1 MRILI
6 TGPHTDLGQ
15 ALAERLS
22 PDHEVV
28 LAPAADDLMRP
39 ESAAPLLQGVEAV
52 AHLAEYEPGQPSSPP
67 AEGDLLERAARG
79 TFVLAHEALKAGVG
93 RIVVASRLE
102 LMTDHPA
109 ECVADESWRPHPR
122 TDAASLAPWMAE
134 LTLREFARAEA
145 LHGIALRMS
154 PALTRPEHALAA
166 LERALT
172 MELPERGYRWRLYHI
187 DSTGRFPAAEAGKA
201 PLALTLE

>member
-6 TGPHTDLGQ
+6 TGSDSTLGK
-15 ALAERLS
+15 ALAARLADRHELRSASEPAELIHPER
-22 PDHEVV
+22 
-28 LAPAADDLMRP
+28 AAALV
-39 ESAAPLLQGVEAV
+39 AGVDAV
-52 AHLAEYEPGQPSSPP
+52 AHLAEYERVEVGSH
-67 AEGDLLERAARG
+67 AEEARLLERASRG
-79 TFVLAHEALKAGVG
+79 AFVLGHEALKAGVK

-109 ECVADESWRPHPR
+109 DCVVDETWRPNPR
-122 TDAASLAPWMAE
+122 ADAASLAPWMAE
-134 LTLREFARAEA
+134 LTLGELVRAEA

-154 PALTRPEHALAA
+154 PELTTLDHALAA

-187 DSTGRFPAAEAGKA
+187 DSTGRFPMQEAGKP
-201 PLALTLE
+201 PLALALT